1 MKNEFMKL
9 SKFSLVFVT
18 LVLVVLTCKKINTV
32 SSVVDSVE
40 LYSSKNGVVEIAA
53 EFNFLPKST
62 TSQLIWNSI

>member
-18 LVLVVLTCKKINTV
+18 VVLAFLSCKKINTV
-32 SSVVDSVE
+32 SWVVDSVE
-40 LYSSKNGVVEIAA
+40 LYSSKNGVVEIVA

-62 TSQLIWNSI
+62 TSQLVWNSI